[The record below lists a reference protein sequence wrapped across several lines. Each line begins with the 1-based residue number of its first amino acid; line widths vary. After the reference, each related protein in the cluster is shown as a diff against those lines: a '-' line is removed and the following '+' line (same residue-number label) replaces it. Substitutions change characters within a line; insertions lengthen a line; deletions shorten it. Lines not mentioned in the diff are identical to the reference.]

1 MTCMGMATYTR
12 FFIIDVRDC
21 EVVTACEG
29 EYLAG
34 VTERGTHHDCLVP
47 ILLVVVE
54 DAGDR

>member
-29 EYLAG
+29 EYLAS